1 MFRNRT
7 KHGSIRL
14 SGCNHVLASARVN
27 FCSAGMRV
35 CISSHEHAR
44 TVLLNYSHKLTRTF
58 SSTSQDGRD
67 PEAAKLTEFGI
78 LSEATFRAGVSK
90 RLASLRLSP
99 WLSRPGT
106 EIITE
111 IVTSRQSESKRGDF
125 PGRALPL

>member
-1 MFRNRT
+1 MFRNRNE
-7 KHGSIRL
+7 HGSIRL
-14 SGCNHVLASARVN
+14 SGCNHVLASSRVN

-44 TVLLNYSHKLTRTF
+44 TVLLNYSHKLTRTC

-90 RLASLRLSP
+90 RLASLRCLRDCHVLAPKSSRKSLRHANLNLSEA
-99 WLSRPGT
+99 T
-106 EIITE
+106 
-111 IVTSRQSESKRGDF
+111 F
-125 PGRALPL
+125 RAGP